1 MMCKSKHFFRD
12 TEYFIYEKENSIQIG
27 KNAQQIKYTIQLE
40 LSTIISWI
48 YGDRNY
54 FIGFK
59 FRWKQKMKIMIVD
72 YHNCLQLKSIFDGKV
87 SYNNLVKMFNS
98 VKYIQQQSQNTII
111 LVHSCIDQRPYQMK
125 VTSNSL
131 NYNILDFMLELEVL
145 NFQHKNMISISQYF
159 IENDKFYI
167 IFEHLEG
174 RSLRERMNSQ
184 YKMKKE
190 EVIVVLKQLLSLLI
204 LLHRKGFVCRD
215 ISQDNIIIQ
224 KNGRIVVTEFG
235 QITKVG
241 EILRT
246 KRGTKDIDLINE
258 LILPNNLEVNQ
269 NNEDFDRQF
278 WFAQDIYCLGELLHE
293 MLIGKSIQK
302 TIFDKHS
309 IFQSSQNTIST
320 LRKKVGLRN
329 LLDRMLEP
337 DPRHRISAEQA
348 QNFIKDMEFGD
359 DSFIDFSDQDER
371 NNFQEVYQFISKVCL
386 QNL

>member
-27 KNAQQIKYTIQLE
+27 KNEQQIKYTIQLE
-40 LSTIISWI
+40 LTTIITWV
-48 YGDRNY
+48 YDDRNR

-59 FRWKQKMKIMIVD
+59 FKWKQKMKTMVVN
-72 YHNCLQLKSIFDGKV
+72 YHNCLRLKSILDGKV
-87 SYNNLVKMFNS
+87 SYSNLVKMFNK
-98 VKYIQQQSQNTII
+98 VKQIRWHSQNTIM

-125 VTSNSL
+125 VTPNSI
-131 NYNILDFMLELEVL
+131 NYNMLDFMLELEVL
-145 NFQHKNMISISQYF
+145 NLQHKNMIAISEYF
-159 IENDKFYI
+159 VENDKFYI
-167 IFEHLEG
+167 IFEYLEG

-204 LLHRKGFVCRD
+204 ALHRKGFICRD
-215 ISQDNIIIQ
+215 LSQDNIFIQ
-224 KNGRIVVTEFG
+224 KDGRIVVTEFG
-235 QITKVG
+235 QITKLG

-246 KRGTKDIDLINE
+246 KRGTKDIDLMNE
-258 LILPNNLEVNQ
+258 LMLPSNLEGNQ

-278 WFAQDIYCLGELLHE
+278 WFAQDVYCLGELLHE
-293 MLIGKSIQK
+293 MLTGKSLQK
-302 TIFDKHS
+302 TIFDKYS
-309 IFQSSQNTIST
+309 IFQSSQNTMST
-320 LRKKVGLRN
+320 LRRKFGLRK

-337 DPRHRISAEQA
+337 DPKLRISAQQA
-348 QNFIKDMEFGD
+348 QSFLKDMEFGD
-359 DSFIDFSDQDER
+359 DSFVDFSDQEER